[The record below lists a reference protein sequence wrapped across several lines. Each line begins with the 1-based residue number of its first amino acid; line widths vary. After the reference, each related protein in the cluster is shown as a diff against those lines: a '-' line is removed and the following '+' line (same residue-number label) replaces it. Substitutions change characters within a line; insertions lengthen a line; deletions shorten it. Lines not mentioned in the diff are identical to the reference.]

1 MAKKGLEFISSLV
14 EPKDYGLNYF
24 ELGVG
29 LIVILRLM
37 SSGNLAILP
46 VENYENLFDY
56 SYVFSRLEER
66 SPIEMRISS
75 ARTEKISVVNVDRLD
90 KDLSGVIQAVSGPGA
105 GGFQEALEFE
115 IQPVEGTPVVIVPI
129 IDLYDP
135 GAAAVFRQLQQ
146 LATLMLY
153 RRNGYML
160 LITSNLLSV
169 YDSFPLAKYA
179 VVLEDVA
186 PRLLEELNES
196 TRQGKPSILL
206 HVVGFRKAYSLPA
219 KKLKEYVRTRR
230 LPVPA
235 SLEPL
240 ERDVSFRELVL
251 TESIKEFL
259 EINVVS
265 PMKRQ
270 LGLLSSIML
279 IGIPGVGKTTIAY
292 AIARELGLNAYTFR
306 VELIG
311 SKWVGETEKQANQAL
326 LIANDLSPVLLYIKD
341 IENILSSKTESES
354 QAYQRVKS
362 IIASWL
368 RSPRRRFF
376 AVISVSNPKQIDE
389 SVLQDPSFGEYKI
402 PVLPPLR
409 ADLRKRLLLFFIGR
423 MSRRYRV
430 SFNPEKKEIDEA
442 LDVVAESTW
451 AYTVRELYDIA
462 KTVIAI
468 ALHKGGG
475 VVTKE
480 GIQLARKF
488 KEVDRVYRV
497 RQLDK
502 LIEVAMKVGLP
513 EELMLEIYKF
523 RHEVERLK
531 AEAFSESRKKK
542 GMAIVTR

>member
-1 MAKKGLEFISSLV
+1 MAARGLERILGIV
-14 EPKDYGLNYF
+14 EPKEYGLNPF
-24 ELGVG
+24 ELGIALMV
-29 LIVILRLM
+29 IVRLM
-37 SSGNLAILP
+37 ASGNLAILP

-56 SYVFSRLEER
+56 SYVFSRLEES
-66 SPIEMRISS
+66 SPFTMRLGGT
-75 ARTEKISVVNVDRLD
+75 REEKISVVNVDKVD
-90 KDLSGVIQAVSGPGA
+90 KDLAGVIQAIDRPEAGPY
-105 GGFQEALEFE
+105 QEPLDFE
-115 IQPVEGTPVVIVPI
+115 IQPIEGIPVVTVPI

-135 GAAAVFRQLQQ
+135 GAGPVFKQLQK
-146 LATLMLY
+146 LATIMLY
-153 RRNGYML
+153 RRAGYML

-179 VVLEDVA
+179 VVLEDIA
-186 PRLLEELNES
+186 PRVLEELNA
-196 TRQGKPSILL
+196 TQGQRKPSILL

-219 KKLKEYVRTRR
+219 EKLREYVRGRR

-240 ERDVSFRELVL
+240 ERDVAFRELIL
-251 TESIKEFL
+251 TESIKEFM

-265 PMKRQ
+265 PLKRQ

-279 IGIPGVGKTTIAY
+279 IGLPGVGKTTIAY

-326 LIANDLSPVLLYIKD
+326 LIANDLSPVVLYIKD
-341 IENILSSKTESES
+341 IENILTAKSEAES

-376 AVISVSNPKQIDE
+376 AIISVSNPKQIDE

-402 PVLPPLR
+402 PILPPLR
-409 ADLRKRLLLFFIGR
+409 ADLRKRLLEFFIR
-423 MSRRYRV
+423 RLARRYHV
-430 SFNPEKKEIDEA
+430 SFNPDKKEIDEA

-468 ALHKGGG
+468 ALHRSGG

-513 EELMLEIYKF
+513 EELMVEIYKF
-523 RHEVERLK
+523 RHEVEKLK
-531 AEAFSESRKKK
+531 AEAFSEARKKK